1 MSIELV
7 APFLIGLLG
16 SLHCLGMCGPLVMA
30 YSLNIK
36 NPQPQAGGV
45 NSSSWDKGF
54 FHHLAFHFGRI
65 MTYGILG
72 ALAAGLFT
80 IVGLNFY

>member
-36 NPQPQAGGV
+36 NPETT
-45 NSSSWDKGF
+45 N
-54 FHHLAFHFGRI
+54 RE
-65 MTYGILG
+65 T
-72 ALAAGLFT
+72 
-80 IVGLNFY
+80 